1 MADDGGDDV
10 AEFAGG
16 RRVEVDAGGVG
27 VLLERGVEGLVAD
40 GAVGIA
46 DVAAVLVDLGHAR
59 AGIGIAQ
66 VEPLDFGLEGV
77 EVVAE
82 EAGQPHEV
90 ARGAHV
96 HGVGDGGH
104 AGARLVVSRFEVL
117 GHHAVG
123 VGGGD
128 EALAR
133 HAHLVGEQA
142 GGEVAV
148 VAGGHAKEDVFA
160 QQVHG
165 AGVIGGLRDPARDV
179 DGVGAGERAGGLELG
194 VEEGLLDHGLAIVEG
209 AVDFQGLHVAADRR
223 ELLFLD
229 LADAAL
235 GIQQDHVDAVDVVEA
250 LGHGAARVAAGGDED
265 GDLLVAEV
273 GDGPGQEAGAHVLEG
288 ECGAVEEFEGVA
300 PFVGFDEGERE
311 VHGLRADAF
320 EVGALHGA
328 FGVGPDDL
336 GGEFVGLRVLIA
348 HPGLHGERGDVVRE
362 VEAVVGGQSAED
374 GFVEGRRL
382 VLVVGAVE
390 LHGGQA
396 SMMRAPWAA
405 ILPTCTWWSIPCW
418 RKTVEM
424 AWPMALAVSW
434 SKLIQ

>member
-1 MADDGGDDV
+1 M
-10 AEFAGG
+10 
-16 RRVEVDAGGVG
+16 EVDAGGVM

-40 GAVGIA
+40 GTVGIA

-128 EALAR
+128 EALAG

-148 VAGGHAKEDVFA
+148 VAGGHAKEDAFA
-160 QQVHG
+160 EQVHG
-165 AGVIGGLRDPARDV
+165 AGVIGGLRDPAGDV
-179 DGVGAGERAGGLELG
+179 DGVGAGERSGGLELG

-209 AVDFQGLHVAADRR
+209 AVDFQGLHVAADRC

-229 LADAAL
+229 LADAAFR
-235 GIQQDHVDAVDVVEA
+235 IEQDHVDALHIVEA
-250 LGHGAARVAAGGDED
+250 LGHGASGVAAGGDED
-265 GDLLVAEV
+265 GDFLVTEV
-273 GDGPGQEAGAHVLEG
+273 ADGPGKEAGTDIFEG
-288 ECGAVEEFEGVA
+288 ECGAMEEFEGVA

-311 VHGLRADAF
+311 VHRLRTDAL
-320 EVGALHGA
+320 EVCALHGA
-328 FGVGPDDL
+328 FGIGPNDL
-336 GGEFVGLRVLIA
+336 RGQVVGLRVLVA

-424 AWPMALAVSW
+424 AWPMAFAVSG